1 MVRRLGLLLVV
12 VGALAFV
19 SGALAGYPTPF
30 AVQGGDGVLSK
41 DGSLRFVASKAGA
54 NTTLRWMKTADRS
67 VARSQTVAGAFGVPQ
82 ITQNGLNGGLF
93 HDGSAIVLQSV
104 GQHATTKF
112 LVIGA
117 ADLGTRAAIG
127 LKGTFG
133 FDALSPDG
141 SKLYLIQHMSTDE
154 LQRYVVRAYDLKAQK
169 LLPGRIADRTQKSW
183 IMQGFAVN
191 RATSEDG
198 RWVYTLYMNPGGYP
212 FVHALDTIRGKAH
225 CVGLPWT
232 SADQSPVM
240 SFQLSLKN
248 RSLVVRYQGG
258 QLYRVIDTK
267 TWRLSKTVS

>member
-12 VGALAFV
+12 VGALAV
-19 SGALAGYPTPF
+19 ASSALAGYPTPF
-30 AVQGGDGVLSK
+30 AVQGGTGVLSK
-41 DGSLRFVASKAGA
+41 DGSLRFLASKAGT
-54 NTTLRWMKTADRS
+54 NTALTWIKTADQS
-67 VARSQTVAGAFGVPQ
+67 VARSRTVAGAFGVPQ

-93 HDGSAIVLQSV
+93 HDGTALVLQSV

-112 LVIGA
+112 LVIA
-117 ADLGTRAAIG
+117 ADDLGTRAAIG

-141 SKLYLIQHMSTDE
+141 SKLYLIQHMSTDD
-154 LQRYVVRAYDLKAQK
+154 LQRYVVRAYDLKAHK
-169 LLPGRIADRTQKSW
+169 LAPGRIADRTQKSW

-212 FVHALDTIRGKAH
+212 FVHALDTVGGKAH
-225 CVGLPWT
+225 CVGLPWM